1 MNPIRVT
8 SGKMNS
14 RGQVIIPKAI
24 RSAFKGIFANQESIP
39 LEIKLFPNGTIV
51 LVAVKNLPISLFM
64 QADPELAKSVARA
77 YSKREPEDFASEEQV
92 DNLLKDDQ

>member
-1 MNPIRVT
+1 
-8 SGKMNS
+8 
-14 RGQVIIPKAI
+14 
-24 RSAFKGIFANQESIP
+24 
-39 LEIKLFPNGTIV
+39 
-51 LVAVKNLPISLFM
+51 M

>member
-1 MNPIRVT
+1 MKPLHVAY
-8 SGKMNS
+8 GKMNR

-24 RSAFKGIFANQESIP
+24 RSAYKGIFANQESIS

-64 QADPELAKSVARA
+64 QSDTELAKSVARA
-77 YSKREPEDFASEEQV
+77 YSKREPENFASEEQI
-92 DNLLKDDQ
+92 DNLLKE